1 LYEPPDMKMNSPRTI
16 GRYRLDSLLAAGA
29 MGDVYRG
36 HDPVIDRP
44 VAIKLLRRDLVQARD
59 ADSWMQRFRREA
71 QAAGGRFHPNIV
83 TIFDFGEDE
92 GLPFLAMEFVEGD
105 SLDQLLKKTGRLPV
119 ERCVFIMKQVLGALA
134 FIHDNGVIH
143 RDIKPA
149 NIMVAANDQVKL
161 ADFSI
166 AHVDLSK
173 LTIVGDVLGTPAYM
187 APEQLAGAPV
197 DHSIDLFASGVML
210 FEMLTGAKPF
220 RGRSITEMMSQMRT
234 RGPEEL
240 SIHAPEAPATLQ
252 QVLNTALAF
261 DPDKRF
267 PSAAE
272 FSRSL
277 VDAVEIKAGSVSTVT
292 PSELPSAAPASP
304 QAELA
309 GQTTS
314 ETFRPNPSEA
324 SAPGQLEA
332 VNLWPLSAETLTE
345 VERELANF
353 VGPLARIAVQ
363 RSAKTSVSI
372 DNLYLNLARYIDNSA
387 DQAAFL
393 ARAERRVRAGTAQHA
408 QPGTKARSVIT
419 AALSPDALAP
429 DMLSRIEANLTQ
441 FIGPVARVIV
451 RRQLSRSASLFDLY
465 RDLATY
471 IPNERD
477 RAEFLRRQTAA

>member
-1 LYEPPDMKMNSPRTI
+1 MDSPRTI

-59 ADSWMQRFRREA
+59 ADSWTQRFRREA

-83 TIFDFGEDE
+83 TIFDFGEDD
-92 GLPFLAMEFVEGD
+92 GMPFLAMEFVEGD
-105 SLDQLLKKTGRLPV
+105 NLDQLLKRSGRLPV
-119 ERCVFIMKQVLGALA
+119 ERCVSIMKQVLSALA
-134 FIHDNGVIH
+134 FIHGNGVIH

-166 AHVDLSK
+166 AHVDLSE

-210 FEMLTGAKPF
+210 FEMLTGTKPF

-234 RGPEEL
+234 RGPEEIA
-240 SIHAPEAPATLQ
+240 IHAPEAPASLQ

-277 VDAVEIKAGSVSTVT
+277 ADAAEIKAGSVSTVT
-292 PSELPSAAPASP
+292 HSEQTGVAPASP
-304 QAELA
+304 QAAGLA
-309 GQTTS
+309 GQIPS
-314 ETFRPNPSEA
+314 ETSLPNLSEA
-324 SAPGQLEA
+324 SPPGSLEFTNPGPPNTE
-332 VNLWPLSAETLTE
+332 VLTE
-345 VERELANF
+345 VEHELANF

-363 RSAKTSVSI
+363 RSAKTSGSI
-372 DNLYLNLARYIDNSA
+372 EELYLNLASHINNSA
-387 DQAAFL
+387 DRAAFL
-393 ARAERRVRAGTAQHA
+393 AGGQRRVGADTARHAERGAE
-408 QPGTKARSVIT
+408 ARSV
-419 AALSPDALAP
+419 AAARPLSPDALAP
-429 DMLSRIEANLTQ
+429 DILSRIEANLTQ
-441 FIGPVARVIV
+441 FVGPVARVIV
-451 RRQLSRSASLFDLY
+451 RRQLSKSASLFDLY
-465 RDLATY
+465 RDLAAY

-477 RAEFLRRQTAA
+477 RAEFLKRQTAA